1 MSRECPWR
9 YSGCESVAT
18 HVAPT
23 PDILNF
29 LMQLNLPDS
38 EATEALGRALAQS
51 RPASAIV
58 FLHGDLGA
66 GKSTLARALLRALG
80 VQGAIRSPTYTL
92 VERYQV
98 EGGEAWHLDLYRIG
112 DAGELDFLGLDE
124 AVATLWLVEW
134 PERGTAALP
143 SPDLRIAL
151 AVDGTGRRAE
161 LEGLSPAGRDW
172 LERMESLC
180 STIAQSLYDAAGGW
194 QGMLRLAEA
203 WHARVMADEIVS
215 HAFSH
220 GFHPQHTER
229 LAAYW
234 AEALGGPALYSRQ
247 YGNETAVVRMHSGN
261 GVHEEMDLRAIA
273 CFDRALDDV
282 GLAAGPLRQA
292 LHDYFAWAT
301 TVTMAGFPES
311 AADVP
316 EGLAIPRWS
325 WNGPLA

>member
-1 MSRECPWR
+1 MPMMDMRL
-9 YSGCESVAT
+9 
-18 HVAPT
+18 
-23 PDILNF
+23 D
-29 LMQLNLPDS
+29 LPDS
-38 EATEALGRALAQS
+38 EATEALGRALALT
-51 RPASAIV
+51 RPPSAMAAYTMV

-92 VERYQV
+92 VERYPV

-124 AVATLWLVEW
+124 ATAALWLVEW
-134 PERGTAALP
+134 PERGAAALP
-143 SPDLRIAL
+143 APDLRIAL
-151 AVDGTGRRAE
+151 AVADKGRSAE
-161 LEGLSPAGRDW
+161 LQGVSSAGREW
-172 LERMESLC
+172 LARLESLRP
-180 STIAQSLYDAAGGW
+180 TMMQSLYASAGGW
-194 QGMLRLAEA
+194 EGMLRLAEA
-203 WHARVMADEIVS
+203 WHARVMDDEIVS

-247 YGNETAVVRMHSGN
+247 YGNETTVVRLHSGN
-261 GVHEEMDLRAIA
+261 GAHEEMDHRAIV
-273 CFDRALDDV
+273 CFDQALDDV

-301 TVTMAGFPES
+301 TTAMARYPAS
-311 AADVP
+311 AAGVP
-316 EGLAIPRWS
+316 EGLVIPRWS
-325 WNGPLA
+325 WPGLLD